1 MNQLLYSIVYMRYSQ
16 LIDEVLTVYTGLD
29 QHLTSV
35 AKQNG
40 LSCPQFCSRCCLKP
54 DIEASPIEFLPL
66 AAYLYKTNQVDEFL
80 AKLDGNEDGICVNYN
95 ADASQRGEWGCQN
108 YLYRGLIG
116 RLFGY
121 GFRLNRE
128 GIPGLVTCKIMK
140 ENLPAAIAKAN
151 QYAEARPD
159 EVPLFRNYFM
169 QLYAIDPEMAVE
181 QLPIND
187 AIRVAIEKLF
197 FYFVERDENQD
208 AETDERK

>member
-108 YLYRGLIG
+108 YLYRGLIC

-140 ENLPAAIAKAN
+140 ENLSVRAT
-151 QYAEARPD
+151 ERMVARYKSTSTFTLK
-159 EVPLFRNYFM
+159 EKFISKKYNSQVQLTKKSITLTFSSENELKLF
-169 QLYAIDPEMAVE
+169 L
-181 QLPIND
+181 
-187 AIRVAIEKLF
+187 EKL
-197 FYFVERDENQD
+197 E
-208 AETDERK
+208 K